1 MKTQFGTISKMTLIA
16 VALVALITAPVMAQ
30 SGADK
35 DTKKLKEKVGKAR
48 ESLGAAVGQVKEMVS
63 TGHVVGRVLVG
74 GLETLSTKAIAVLV
88 ADLKQ
93 EHLGNQHVEAARR
106 TIELFV
112 QERLTRDQIEASERL
127 TEQLIATQVGLADQA
142 KAARRLGYVI
152 SVAVGLVG
160 LIAALAR
167 FL

>member
-1 MKTQFGTISKMTLIA
+1 MADTPITQDEIQTIE
-16 VALVALITAPVMAQ
+16 
-30 SGADK
+30 
-35 DTKKLKEKVGKAR
+35 KLKG
-48 ESLGAAVGQVKEMVS
+48 MVYS
-63 TGHVVGRVLVG
+63 ANVLGRVLVG
-74 GLETLSTKAIAVLV
+74 DLETLSTKAVAVLV

-93 EHLGNQHVEAARR
+93 EHVGNEHVEAARR

-112 QERLTRDQIEASERL
+112 QERLTREQITASERL
-127 TEQLIATQVGLADQA
+127 TKELISAQA
-142 KAARRLGYVI
+142 GARRLGYIV